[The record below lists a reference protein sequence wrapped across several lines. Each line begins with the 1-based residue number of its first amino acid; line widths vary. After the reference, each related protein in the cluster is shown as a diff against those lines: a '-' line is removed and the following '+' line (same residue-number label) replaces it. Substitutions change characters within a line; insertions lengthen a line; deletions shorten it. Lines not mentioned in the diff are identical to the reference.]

1 MKSNPSYKINSPLF
15 IFLSIL
21 VQLIAVP
28 IVYGFF
34 ESIASISSDS
44 AFGLDFHFLQFSV
57 VNYTI
62 LFSVIIVT
70 SVQETTKSELLA
82 SVMNVVWILFI
93 WDETNDAMRNRPYEY
108 IIFML
113 CISLTIPIRIL
124 FRKRFHSS
132 KPD

>member
-1 MKSNPSYKINSPLF
+1 MKSKPSYKINSPLF

-34 ESIASISSDS
+34 ESIASASSDS
-44 AFGLDFHFLQFSV
+44 GFGLDFHFLQFSI

-93 WDETNDAMRNRPYEY
+93 WDETNDAIRNRPYEY
-108 IIFML
+108 ILFML

-124 FRKRFHSS
+124 FRKRFHAS